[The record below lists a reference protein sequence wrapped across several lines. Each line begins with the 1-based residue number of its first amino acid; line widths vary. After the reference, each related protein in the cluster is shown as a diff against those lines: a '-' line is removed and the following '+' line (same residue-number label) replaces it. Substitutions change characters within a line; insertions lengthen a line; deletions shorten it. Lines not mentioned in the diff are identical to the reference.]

1 MWDLQHIASLDPE
14 SLLLLTH
21 THLLMG
27 FRKACANYS
36 RIRARHLAFF
46 LLCIIWNQVPR
57 RLWIARLLLL
67 SFLGFF
73 VVGPGV
79 LNRTTGSG
87 TLIQV
92 GLRFADAGRRGASLR
107 RALRP
112 WRSLAWQRGLRYAIG
127 VEWWQ
132 LKVPSHCNCC
142 LLLYCQGTMSF
153 FKSIRRSLSDL
164 RRSPSLI

>member
-127 VEWWQ
+127 VE
-132 LKVPSHCNCC
+132 
-142 LLLYCQGTMSF
+142 
-153 FKSIRRSLSDL
+153 
-164 RRSPSLI
+164 